1 MPGPVHSL
9 KGSNHYTSNMEWME
23 LNENTNSY
31 LKVGFSKCNENTVI
45 GECILEKWGAVKYS
59 LNNNSP
65 QMGMSATLVC
75 ADEIQLFEYFT
86 FINSSGPNN
95 I

>member
-1 MPGPVHSL
+1 
-9 KGSNHYTSNMEWME
+9 MEWME